1 MKKMLFV
8 AVIPLLG
15 LFSLLTS
22 CATQFDTVT
31 ASLYNVEAPKDA
43 KTRYGET
50 KIVPIQI
57 DGKTNYQYEDD
68 YIDIKWSVGQK
79 EFYFTLKN
87 KSDYTIRLPWED
99 VSYVNILGSTG
110 RVMHNG
116 IKYSEKNNSQPP
128 SVIPK
133 NSSLTDV
140 ILPTD
145 NVHYINVGTS
155 SSWVTIPLINLSI
168 DKNNFEESKKQW
180 IGKTVRVLLPIVI
193 EGVKNDYIFEFRVED
208 IQKGGSP
215 VL

>member
-31 ASLYNVEAPKDA
+31 VSLYNVEAPKDA

-133 NSSLTDV
+133 NASLTDV

>member
-8 AVIPLLG
+8 SIIPLLG
-15 LFSLLTS
+15 LSFLLTS

-43 KTRYGET
+43 KAQYGET

-57 DGKTNYQYEDD
+57 EGKTNYQYEDD
-68 YIDIKWSVGQK
+68 YININWLVGQK
-79 EFYFTLKN
+79 EFYFTIKN
-87 KSDYTIRLPWED
+87 KSNYSLSIPWNE
-99 VSYVNILGSTG
+99 VSYINVVGSTG

-116 IKYSEKNNSQPP
+116 IKFSEKNNVQPP

-133 NSSLTDV
+133 NASLTDV

-145 NVHYINVGTS
+145 NVYYINVGS
-155 SSWVTIPLINLSI
+155 PSWVTIPLINLPI
-168 DKNNFEESKKQW
+168 DKKNFEESKKQW

-193 EGVKNDYIFEFRVED
+193 EGVKNDYIFEFKIDD

-215 VL
+215 VR